1 MGSKNSKNKN
11 NDKNNDNN
19 KTQNTN
25 NSTKENSLT
34 REILSI
40 KADKNV
46 IYKVSIRIDKIKG

>member
-1 MGSKNSKNKN
+1 MGSKNSKN
-11 NDKNNDNN
+11 KNNDNN